1 MVNTSLMTLDRVEQT
16 REIQRRSE
24 RKRIASEKAAGFTH
38 GRYVLSKRA
47 VAVLDQLRASL
58 GVSNRTKAIN
68 HMLERLAADPALQKE
83 FGLVSK

>member
-1 MVNTSLMTLDRVEQT
+1 MALERLEHK

-24 RKRIASEKAAGFTH
+24 RKRIEGEKAAGFTH
-38 GRYVLSKRA
+38 GRYVLSRRA
-47 VAVLDQLRASL
+47 ITALDQLRTSL

-68 HMLERLAADPALQKE
+68 HMLERLSADPALQKE

>member
-1 MVNTSLMTLDRVEQT
+1 MALERLEHK

-24 RKRIASEKAAGFTH
+24 RKRIASEKAAGCTH
-38 GRYVLSKRA
+38 GRYVLSRRA
-47 VAVLDQLRASL
+47 ITALDQLRTSL

-68 HMLERLAADPALQKE
+68 HMLERLSADPALQKE